1 MVMTYRKPEI
11 NKIAEASLAICLDN
25 SLLKSVSGA
34 DIANPHRQTVPAY
47 AVDED

>member
-1 MVMTYRKPEI
+1 MTYRKPEI
-11 NKIAEASLAICLDN
+11 NKIAEASSAICLDN

-34 DIANPHRQTVPAY
+34 DISNPHRQTVPAY

>member
-1 MVMTYRKPEI
+1 MTYRKPEI

-25 SLLKSVSGA
+25 SLLKSVAGA

>member
-1 MVMTYRKPEI
+1 MTYQKPRI
-11 NKIAEASLAICLDN
+11 NKIAEASTAICLDN

-34 DIANPHRQTVPAY
+34 DISNPHRQTVPAY